1 MAESVKYPTA
11 AGKIV
16 TSRPPLSR
24 QQTRPDGPG
33 QAWGRPPWLQSS
45 AIAAQR
51 APNGRKIDRRS
62 GAAPRKR
69 SATAPLLSGGMGE
82 VGGRGAAGRPS
93 EFLSAA
99 PSMALGNCGSVLHGL
114 GLPGTRGGGGF
125 SSPPPFLSE
134 IVRSP
139 RPCPGSLKIGQTEH
153 TPSCAHHKP
162 AEFCAESWGLCGCID
177 THGERRRGWARL
189 DHS

>member
-1 MAESVKYPTA
+1 MHNTGIPTEDRLCVRCGRSLQLGTEARGRPHAMAESVKYPTA

-82 VGGRGAAGRPS
+82 VGRGAAGRPS

-125 SSPPPFLSE
+125 L
-134 IVRSP
+134 R
-139 RPCPGSLKIGQTEH
+139 RP
-153 TPSCAHHKP
+153 
-162 AEFCAESWGLCGCID
+162 
-177 THGERRRGWARL
+177 
-189 DHS
+189 HS